1 MARRSNTHRSPWE
14 DRFTSPTVDSL
25 MGALEPEIVELAG
38 MLREALGTEHGL
50 QERLEW
56 CGVPWKWSLTYRA
69 ERAAGADV
77 LAYLVPNPEA
87 PTVVFRL
94 THEQFN
100 ALPLRKLSRH
110 VREGLAPTRLV
121 AGICWPE
128 WRFQSSTQA
137 QDLIE
142 LFGLLHSL
150 APSEV

>member
-25 MGALEPEIVELAG
+25 MDALEPEVVELAG

-77 LAYLVPNPEA
+77 LAYLVPNP
-87 PTVVFRL
+87 
-94 THEQFN
+94 
-100 ALPLRKLSRH
+100 
-110 VREGLAPTRLV
+110 
-121 AGICWPE
+121 
-128 WRFQSSTQA
+128 
-137 QDLIE
+137 
-142 LFGLLHSL
+142 
-150 APSEV
+150 

>member
-1 MARRSNTHRSPWE
+1 MARRSHTHRSPWE
-14 DRFTSPTVDSL
+14 DRFTSPSVETLVA
-25 MGALEPEIVELAG
+25 ALEPETAG
-38 MLREALGTEHGL
+38 VTAMFRDALGTEHGL
-50 QERLEW
+50 PERLEW

-69 ERAAGADV
+69 DRSADAEV

-100 ALPLRKLSRH
+100 GLPLRKLSRH

-128 WRFQSSTQA
+128 WRYQSEAQA
-137 QDLIE
+137 QDLLE

-150 APSEV
+150 TTSEV